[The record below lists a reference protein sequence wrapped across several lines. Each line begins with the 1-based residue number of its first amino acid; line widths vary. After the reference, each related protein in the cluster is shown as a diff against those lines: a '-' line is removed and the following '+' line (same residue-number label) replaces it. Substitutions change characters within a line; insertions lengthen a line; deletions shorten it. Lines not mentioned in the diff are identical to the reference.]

1 MTNDQLVV
9 QETVPGTFVGAR
21 VNDVDVVL
29 QQEIFHCSGCS
40 EDYDTKFELDSHQC
54 PKDIDDTDEIVDVAP
69 DEDAILEALV
79 VKASVP
85 NLAAL
90 YQRGKE
96 AGLIKPV
103 QEYGTN

>member
-1 MTNDQLVV
+1 M
-9 QETVPGTFVGAR
+9 VGAT
-21 VNDVDVVL
+21 VNGTDVVVEQDL
-29 QQEIFHCSGCS
+29 YHCGGCG
-40 EDYDTKFELDSHQC
+40 EDYDTQYELDAHEC
-54 PKDIDDTDEIVDVAP
+54 PSDTEEMSAVTP